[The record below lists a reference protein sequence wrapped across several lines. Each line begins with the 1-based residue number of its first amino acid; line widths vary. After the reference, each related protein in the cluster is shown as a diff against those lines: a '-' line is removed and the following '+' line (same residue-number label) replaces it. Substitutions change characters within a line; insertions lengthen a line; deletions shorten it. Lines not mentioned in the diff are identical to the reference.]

1 MRVIIAGVPQD
12 MQDDYA
18 RRLIEQ
24 GRALPA
30 PHVKPVPVAAPEEE
44 PPKAEPPKGKQRR
57 K

>member
-30 PHVKPVPVAAPEEE
+30 PCVKPVPVAAPEEE